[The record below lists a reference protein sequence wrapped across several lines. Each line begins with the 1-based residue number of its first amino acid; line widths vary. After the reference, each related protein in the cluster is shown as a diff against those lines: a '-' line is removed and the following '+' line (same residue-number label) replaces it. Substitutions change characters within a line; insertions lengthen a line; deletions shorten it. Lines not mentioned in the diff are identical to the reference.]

1 MPSASDFFGF
11 IKKHAG
17 KLPFVRQAVA
27 LYFCAVDPEVSWWA
41 KGVAGAAIA
50 YLILPTDA
58 IFDGT
63 PFVGFTDD
71 AAVIAGAVANLGGAM
86 TEKHYKQADQFLNS

>member
-1 MPSASDFFGF
+1 MPSVSDFFSF
-11 IKKHAG
+11 IKKYAG

-41 KGVAGAAIA
+41 KGVAGAAVA

-58 IFDGT
+58 IFDVT
-63 PFVGFTDD
+63 PVVGFTDD

-86 TEKHYKQADQFLNS
+86 TKKHYQQADQFLNS